1 MNPLRRPFLVLV
13 CTLVMSAWVAAGQPA
28 VSSEAILSVSGSH
41 PAAVQVDLDQAALEQ
56 MPHYRITTSTPWTEG
71 VSAYEGV
78 LMRDLMKELGITGST
93 IKLTALNDYQITIPT
108 ADFEQY
114 DVLLAYARDGKA
126 MPVRDKGPLW
136 VIYPLDD
143 HPELNGQETHAKMI
157 WQVRRLDVE

>member
-1 MNPLRRPFLVLV
+1 MNPLRRSFLALV
-13 CTLVMSAWVAAGQPA
+13 GALVMSIWLTAGQPA
-28 VSSEAILSVSGSH
+28 TSSEAILSVSGAH
-41 PAAVQVDLDQAALEQ
+41 PAAVKVDLDLAALEQ
-56 MPHYRITTSTPWTEG
+56 MPHHRIATSTPWTDG

-78 LMRDLMKELGITGST
+78 LLRDLMKELGITGST
-93 IKLTALNDYQITIPT
+93 VKLTALNDYQIAIPT
-108 ADFEQY
+108 TDFEQY
-114 DVLLAYARDGKA
+114 DVLLAYSRDGEA

>member
-1 MNPLRRPFLVLV
+1 MNPLRRSLLALAGALAMWLAV
-13 CTLVMSAWVAAGQPA
+13 GQPA
-28 VSSEAILSVSGSH
+28 ISSEAILSVSGSQ
-41 PAAVQVDLDQAALEQ
+41 PAAVKVDLDMAALQQ
-56 MPHYRITTSTPWTEG
+56 MPRHQIATSTPWSEG

-78 LMRDLMKELGITGST
+78 LLRDLIKELGVTGET
-93 IKLTALNDYQITIPT
+93 MKLTALNDYQITIPT